1 MIQEAILYH
10 TVTIELFFAL
20 LVINLWLPKLF
31 SRDIIKEVKATRI
44 SFFFFSAMLTMV
56 AFTGAVLILIAKLPW
71 SIWMSLMV
79 VVWILLSALEI
90 IRARKLTQ
98 LWREGQSAVSV
109 SWRYVAAEMLIMA
122 MMLLIATWESKD
134 AISLP

>member
-56 AFTGAVLILIAKLPW
+56 AFTGAVLMLIAKLPW

-79 VVWILLSALEI
+79 VVWIILSALEI

-98 LWREGQSAVSV
+98 LWGEGQSAVSI
-109 SWRYVAAEMLIMA
+109 SWRYVAVEMLIMA
-122 MMLLIATWESKD
+122 MMLLIATLESKD